1 MQLYL
6 LRHAMAAER
15 DAQQW
20 PDDSQRPLTDEG
32 RVKMR
37 KVARGMGALDLSFDM
52 ILTSPYARAQETA
65 EIVARR
71 FAGTPLMASEQ
82 LTPDGSFD
90 GLVTFLR
97 ELSEMPRSVL
107 LVGHEPHLG
116 EVACQLLS
124 GEPGAF
130 IVMKKGG
137 LACLHV
143 EHLDG
148 RHPRARLEWLLT
160 PKLLRALA

>member
-6 LRHAMAAER
+6 LRHAIAAER

-20 PDDSQRPLTDEG
+20 PDDSQRPLTDDG

-37 KVARGMGALDLSFDM
+37 KVARGMATLDLSFDM

-71 FAGTPLMASEQ
+71 FTGTPLMETEQ
-82 LTPDGSFD
+82 LTPEGTFE

-116 EVACQLLS
+116 WVACQLLT

-130 IVMKKGG
+130 ILMKKGG
-137 LACLHV
+137 LVCLQV
-143 EHLDG
+143 EHLDA
-148 RHPRARLEWLLT
+148 RQPRARLEWLLT
-160 PKLLRALA
+160 PKHLRALA